1 MRSCRS
7 VVLLALGL
15 LYLCGCTGNSSTA
28 STNATG
34 KMRILCTTGM
44 LSGPLSDIV
53 GSDAEITT
61 LMGPGVDPHL
71 YKPSPGDVR
80 QIMASDLVLYHGHH
94 LEGRMGEVL
103 SRAGGTTRDGRIRRA
118 FAVTE
123 RISEHRL
130 IITSRGT
137 VDPHLWMDI
146 SLWIDVAREI
156 EQILAEVDP
165 ENGARFASAISQL
178 EQELILLDK
187 QVQTLLAAI
196 PEQRRILVTAH
207 DAFGYF
213 GRRYGLEVIGIQGIS
228 TESEAS
234 IQRVNSLVKMLTE
247 RKIPAV
253 FVESTVPERNVRA
266 LIEGCEARGHP
277 LRIGGVLYS
286 DAPGPPGSGADRWKS
301 MVLHNAQVISEALR

>member
-1 MRSCRS
+1 MRNYRS
-7 VVLLALGL
+7 VVLLSLGL

-28 STNATG
+28 STTATG

-53 GSDAEITT
+53 GSHAEITT

-80 QIMASDLVLYHGHH
+80 QISSADLVLYHGHH

-103 SRAGGTTRDGRIRRA
+103 SRAEGLTRDGRSRRA

-130 IITSRGT
+130 IITASGT

-146 SLWIDVAREI
+146 SLWRDVAREI
-156 EQILAEVDP
+156 EQILVEVDP
-165 ENGARFASAISQL
+165 ENSARFSSAILRL
-178 EQELILLDK
+178 EQELILLDE
-187 QVQTLLAAI
+187 QVDTLLAAI

-213 GRRYGLEVIGIQGIS
+213 GRRYDLEVIGIQGIS

-234 IQRVNSLVKMLTE
+234 IQRVNSLVEMLTA

-266 LIEGCEARGHP
+266 LIEGCEARGHL

-286 DAPGPPGSGADRWKS
+286 DAPGPPGSGAGRWKT
-301 MVLHNAQVISEALR
+301 MVLHNARVISEALR